1 MDMMKNFNELSA
13 EELFSFA
20 QPEDFKKLGLGNS
33 ETEVT
38 EVTEDEFVESIYLM
52 DWELMEQ
59 EAAEHTAYVVQHG
72 ARAERRRRTRNK
84 TASLRRCLIRIYRG
98 YGTLEEPKV
107 QEIIQKTSDKSL
119 NNHHSEVNC
128 WREDFKRA
136 READIRKEN
145 QQIKK
150 TYIGLVDVEAV

>member
-59 EAAEHTAYVVQHG
+59 EAAEHTAYVV
-72 ARAERRRRTRNK
+72 
-84 TASLRRCLIRIYRG
+84 
-98 YGTLEEPKV
+98 
-107 QEIIQKTSDKSL
+107 
-119 NNHHSEVNC
+119 
-128 WREDFKRA
+128 
-136 READIRKEN
+136 
-145 QQIKK
+145 
-150 TYIGLVDVEAV
+150 